1 MEFHN
6 ADGLSLMTRGTLAGI
21 LGSIT
26 GILDWLG
33 AVWRLPGAVVGWLVF
48 GVSGLAGVGDVFLL
62 HI

>member
-33 AVWRLPGAVVGWLVF
+33 PVCRLPGAVVGWLVF
-48 GVSGLAGVGDVFLL
+48 VVSGLAGVGDVFLL